1 MRTPCGMCGA
11 RAVEEAIAEMETTT
25 SRREFLALLRKG
37 YVDAIASHEE
47 IMRLLN
53 KTNELSREIAQT
65 ILTEAGLQVV
75 SVENGKLAVDYMAQC
90 KPGFI
95 DLVLMDIMMPVMD
108 GYAATRA
115 IRALN
120 DPAIANVPIIAMTA
134 NAFDEDVRTALR
146 AGMDA
151 HFAKPIEI
159 AKLEQMLYRYLS
171 EK

>member
-47 IMRLLN
+47 TMRLLD

-90 KPGFI
+90 KPVFI

-108 GYAATRA
+108 GYAATQA

-134 NAFDEDVRTALR
+134 NAFDEDMHSAMKS
-146 AGMDA
+146 GMNG
-151 HFAKPIEI
+151 
-159 AKLEQMLYRYLS
+159 YLS
-171 EK
+171 KPLDVDKVYAMMRKCLK

>member
-11 RAVEEAIAEMETTT
+11 RAVEGAIVE
-25 SRREFLALLRKG
+25 
-37 YVDAIASHEE
+37 
-47 IMRLLN
+47 LN
-53 KTNELSREIAQT
+53 REIAQT

-90 KPGFI
+90 KPVFI

-115 IRALN
+115 ILALN

-134 NAFDEDVRTALR
+134 NAFDEDMHSAMKS
-146 AGMDA
+146 GMNG
-151 HFAKPIEI
+151 
-159 AKLEQMLYRYLS
+159 YLS
-171 EK
+171 KPLDVDKVYAMMRKCLK

>member
-1 MRTPCGMCGA
+1 MCGA
-11 RAVEEAIAEMETTT
+11 RAVEGAIAEMETTT

-47 IMRLLN
+47 TMRLLD

-95 DLVLMDIMMPVMD
+95 DLVLMDIMMPMMD

-115 IRALN
+115 IRALD

-134 NAFDEDVRTALR
+134 NAFDKDMHSAMKS
-146 AGMDA
+146 GMNG
-151 HFAKPIEI
+151 
-159 AKLEQMLYRYLS
+159 YLS
-171 EK
+171 KPLDVDKVYAMMRKCLK